1 MELWQ
6 QQLMLERMETTEEA
20 LTRAREGKATEEDWK
35 IIYLECGLEK
45 KHESD
50 RISR

>member
-6 QQLMLERMETTEEA
+6 HQLMLERMETTEEA
-20 LTRAREGKATEEDWK
+20 LTRAEQGKATEEDWK
-35 IIYLECGLEK
+35 IIYFECVLER